1 MLTRASQVG
10 VLFGLLAL
18 VGCESPARVKPWR
31 HAPDPIAEGAKAP
44 AGALADEAS
53 AESEVRAARGH
64 TLRVHLDAEPGRLTA
79 LVNPSVW
86 ARRILL
92 GPVFEPLIRYVPP
105 IPGDAAGA
113 GRYEPRLARSWRVV
127 TPPWGGLEVRIEL
140 EPNATFHDGHPL
152 TSVDVQFT
160 LDAIRDPRRNI
171 DHLRPLLEDISA
183 VELITPTE
191 VRLVLTNPKP
201 AGWVVRA
208 LAEIPILP
216 MHVYND
222 NLAAGGLPVGS
233 GPYKVTS
240 NKSGVVHLTRYDKYW
255 AGKVAIQDVEF
266 VYQPDA
272 AIALKDA
279 KRGDFDIIPAL
290 IPAHYPEQANSPG
303 IAAAFTKLEL
313 RPPRLRALA
322 FNARKNPL
330 EDVRLRH
337 ALALLIDRKQI
348 GERHFDRL
356 ARPALWPIWPGGP
369 VHGVEPTVPAFDPK
383 AAGALLDAAG
393 WIDSDKNGIRD
404 RAGVELKLTMIGTE
418 RTTPRD
424 PAKPTDT
431 LPREYL
437 IDAARRIGVVIDLK
451 TGGDSW
457 LAKRLEDGNYH
468 LAEIQWTGVVD
479 MDMRSRLG
487 GVSPRIDRAL
497 DAMAG
502 VWDPVERSKLAPEL
516 AAALEESWPIAGI
529 VTDAPQGLIHR
540 RVQGVRIWDGWIDL
554 ARLSFAGG
562 GPPGLQGTGG
572 GPPGLQGSG
581 GGPPGLQGTDKR

>member
-1 MLTRASQVG
+1 MLTKGPQVG

-31 HAPDPIAEGAKAP
+31 HAPDPIAEAAKVP
-44 AGALADEAS
+44 GSPALADATN
-53 AESEVRAARGH
+53 ESEVRTARGH
-64 TLRVHLDAEPGRLTA
+64 TLRVQLAEEPGRLTP
-79 LVNPSVW
+79 LLSPTVW
-86 ARRILL
+86 GRRILL

-105 IPGDAAGA
+105 ETGSPA

-127 TPPWGGLEVRIEL
+127 SPPWGGLEVRIEL

-160 LDAIRDPRRNI
+160 LDAIRDPRRNV
-171 DHLRPLLEDISA
+171 DHLRPMLEEIAA

-191 VRLVLTNPKP
+191 VRLVLTKTQP
-201 AGWVVRA
+201 AGWVLRA

-216 MHVYND
+216 MHIYND
-222 NLAAGGLPVGS
+222 NLAAGGLVGS

-240 NKSGVVHLTRYDKYW
+240 NKGGTIHLGRYEKYW
-255 AGKVAIQDVEF
+255 AGKAAIQDVEF

-290 IPAHYPEQANSPG
+290 IPAHYPEQANAPG
-303 IAAAFTKLEL
+303 IAAAFAPLEL
-313 RPPRLRALA
+313 RPPRLRLVK
-322 FNARKNPL
+322 FNTKKTPL
-330 EDVRLRH
+330 EDVRLRN

-356 ARPALWPIWPGGP
+356 ARPANWPIWPGGP
-369 VHGVEPTVPAFDPK
+369 VSGVEAAVPPFDPK

-393 WIDSDKNGIRD
+393 WTDSDKDGIRD
-404 RAGVELKLTMIGTE
+404 RAGVQLKLTMVGIE

-424 PAKPTDT
+424 PGKPFDT

-437 IDAARRIGVVIDLK
+437 IDAARRIGVVIELK

-457 LAKRLEDGNYH
+457 LAKRLDEGNYH
-468 LAEIQWTGVVD
+468 LAEVQWNGMVD
-479 MDMRSRLG
+479 MDLRPRLG

-497 DAMAG
+497 DAMALT
-502 VWDPVERSKLAPEL
+502 WDPAERAKQATEL
-516 AAALEESWPIAGI
+516 AAALAESWPIAGI

-540 RVQGVRIWDGWIDL
+540 RVKGVRQWDGWIDL
-554 ARLSFAGG
+554 SRLSF
-562 GPPGLQGTGG
+562 
-572 GPPGLQGSG
+572 
-581 GGPPGLQGTDKR
+581 